1 MDVPEILY
9 EWLAP
14 FLLFF
19 PKLIAALVIFILTLL
34 AANLPAKAIRKV
46 ASKRI
51 KSSKALKLIKQISQW
66 TVVIIGTVV
75 ALDQVDF
82 NVTGFVAGL
91 GIAGFT
97 IGFALQDIARNFISG
112 LILLYRQ
119 PFRIGDFI
127 EVSSH
132 TGTVKMINVR
142 DTEIQTLDGDLVIIP
157 NNKVFENPII
167 NMSTSRL
174 RRRAVRIGLGYE
186 EDVDRAMEIFLG
198 AIQAVSGVESE
209 PTPMIQAMSMDDS
222 GLMLT
227 AFYWV
232 DQKENSP
239 LKVHSDVLR
248 AVNTASHVHNID
260 LPYPTQTVLVQQ
272 ANGLDAKRED

>member
-1 MDVPEILY
+1 MELQMIFQ
-9 EWLAP
+9 EWLAS
-14 FLLFF
+14 FLSFL
-19 PKLIAALVIFILTLL
+19 PKLIAGLVLFVLFIVGSGFL
-34 AANLPAKAIRKV
+34 AKAVKRVV
-46 ASKRI
+46 AQRI
-51 KSSKALKLIKQISQW
+51 KSEEVQNLIKQIVQW

-119 PFRIGDFI
+119 PFKIGDFI
-127 EVSSH
+127 EVSGH
-132 TGTVKMINVR
+132 IGTVKMINIR

-167 NMSTSRL
+167 NRSASRL
-174 RRRAVRIGLGYE
+174 KRRTVAIGLGYE
-186 EDVDRAMEIFLG
+186 EDVDRAMDIFLG
-198 AIQAVSGVESE
+198 AIQAVVGVESD
-209 PTPMIQAMSMDDS
+209 PTPMIQVMSMDDS
-222 GLMLT
+222 TLGLT

-239 LKVHSDVLR
+239 LRVHTEVLK
-248 AVNTASHVHNID
+248 AVNRASHEHQIN
-260 LPYPTQTVLVQQ
+260 LPYPIQTVLVQQ
-272 ANGLDAKRED
+272 SNTIEAKRED

>member
-1 MDVPEILY
+1 MDVPAILN
-9 EWLAP
+9 EWLAS
-14 FLLFF
+14 FLLFL
-19 PKLIAALVIFILTLL
+19 PKLIAGIVIFTLTLVG
-34 AANLPAKAIRKV
+34 AGFVAKAVQRMG
-46 ASKRI
+46 AKRI
-51 KSSKALKLIKQISQW
+51 KSPEVLKLIKQISQW

-119 PFRIGDFI
+119 PFKNGDFI
-127 EVSSH
+127 EVSGHS
-132 TGTVKMINVR
+132 GTVKMINIR
-142 DTEIQTLDGDLVIIP
+142 DTELQTLDGDLVIIP

-167 NMSTSRL
+167 NRSAERL
-174 RRRAVRIGLGYE
+174 RRRTVAIGLGYE
-186 EDVDRAMEIFLG
+186 EDVDRAMDIFLG
-198 AIQAVSGVESE
+198 AIQAVVGVESE
-209 PTPMIQAMSMDDS
+209 PAPMIQAMSLDDS
-222 GLMLT
+222 ALSLT

-239 LKVHSDVLR
+239 LRVHTEVLK
-248 AVNTASHVHNID
+248 AVNRASHEHHIN
-260 LPYPTQTVLVQQ
+260 LPYPIQTVLVQQ
-272 ANGLDAKRED
+272 SNANSAE